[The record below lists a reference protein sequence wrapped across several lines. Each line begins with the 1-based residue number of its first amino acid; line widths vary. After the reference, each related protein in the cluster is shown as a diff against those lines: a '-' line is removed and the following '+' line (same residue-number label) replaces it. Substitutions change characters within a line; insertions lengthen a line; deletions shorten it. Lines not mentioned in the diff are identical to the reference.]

1 MRLYY
6 CAPPGRSDPPPLVA
20 RSSLLSPVGG
30 APLWRGAI
38 AVAMAALLALLAA
51 PGTAWAGAVRR
62 HHVLVVAQDGRPG
75 TFASVQAAI
84 DAVPPGSEPVTIR
97 IEPGTYWGQ
106 VYVPASRP
114 DLTLAGA
121 SGNPADVT
129 LVDDIA
135 HGTIAPNGNQYGTD
149 CSATLSVAGNGF
161 SAYGL
166 TVQNSFDPAA
176 NPQVTSPQAAR
187 PLPPRRAA
195 PHRRPPGS
203 SMTTTTSPGTSTSC
217 AGRARPCSTGTRSPS
232 SATRA
237 AR

>member
-1 MRLYY
+1 MRHATL
-6 CAPPGRSDPPPLVA
+6 R
-20 RSSLLSPVGG
+20 LSRIC
-30 APLWRGAI
+30 RGAVA
-38 AVAMAALLALLAA
+38 AVAAA
-51 PGTAWAGAVRR
+51 PVLVLTALAVPATPARASAPGARVAGHR
-62 HHVLVVAQDGRPG
+62 VLVVAQDGRPG
-75 TFASVQAAI
+75 HFASVQAAI
-84 DAVPPGSEPVTIR
+84 DAVPPGGRAPVTIR

-106 VYVPASRP
+106 VYVPPAKP
-114 DLTLAGA
+114 GITLLGA
-121 SGNPADVT
+121 TGHPGDVT
-129 LVDDIA
+129 ITDDIA